1 MEQHD
6 NHVVVT
12 DIRMPFMS
20 MVTFM
25 VKWAIAAIPAIII
38 LAVIGSVLVGFF
50 GGILGG
56 IGNVGSN
63 YQSSPATAP
72 SRIAPASVLY
82 QGYLSAK
89 AAGSQATV
97 DDYAAKIRQNYP
109 DSPER
114 RLLDSTQ

>member
-1 MEQHD
+1 MEQRND
-6 NHVVVT
+6 HVVVT

-38 LAVIGSVLVGFF
+38 LAVLGAVLMGV
-50 GGILGG
+50 LGG
-56 IGNVGSN
+56 TGNMGRNNQGS
-63 YQSSPATAP
+63 SVTTP

-82 QGYLSAK
+82 QGYLAAK
-89 AAGSQATV
+89 AAGSQAAA
-97 DDYAAKIRQNYP
+97 DDYAAKIRENYP

-114 RLLDSTQ
+114 RLLDNAQ